1 MAAFVITGKGV
12 ATAPRAG
19 RAPSSSRVTRLS
31 DPHAG
36 TTVLIIDAEHNRALA
51 CHDGDLRLEKV
62 PGDLD
67 SLESIPVHWQWFSTE
82 TDGFK
87 GFRSVAN
94 GGFLGHDI
102 WWGFYARVHH
112 HLGWEHATLSRRP
125 GGCYWIQFEHW
136 WTLRQLCAR
145 GDGGGVYWQ
154 QEGARCGSLWRCTG
168 RGIEDGTAWK
178 EKEKNE
184 NSARTCILSPS
195 KLPVTMPQSRGMERR

>member
-1 MAAFVITGKGV
+1 MDACDTES
-12 ATAPRAG
+12 TAPSTVPGPGAATPTTEREYTAIQEWLHSSSQ
-19 RAPSSSRVTRLS
+19 AKEWPPHPEPEEPPSSSRVTRLS

-154 QEGARCGSLWRCTG
+154 QEGGTLWEFVEVHGAR
-168 RGIEDGTAWK
+168 D
-178 EKEKNE
+178 
-184 NSARTCILSPS
+184 
-195 KLPVTMPQSRGMERR
+195 